1 MPTIIPTDRS
11 QLTFMNS
18 LDDMVAPDHP
28 VRLMDA
34 LIDKIIEQD
43 TDFFNHLA
51 PQSSVGRR
59 GYSAAALI
67 KLYMYGY
74 IHGISSSRK
83 LEAEA
88 TRNIEVIWLLSGLK
102 PSYKTIADYRRDY
115 PGQIQ
120 RVNEQIVRF
129 LVDNG
134 WIDGQRIGIDGT
146 KLKAYTG
153 WDMLD
158 QQNLDKQLET
168 SHQQLEGWLAR
179 MALNDLNDELDE
191 GDHGEQDDRF
201 GTESHVMEEIERL
214 QQKIQRLE
222 GLKQELGRQQTT
234 RISPGDPDARLMR
247 SAHMGKHPAY
257 NLQISVDSASKMIV
271 VASATDHPTDFEQLT
286 PMFWSSVDRLGTV
299 PGEVLGD
306 TGYADLGDVQAIE
319 NQTTATCYIPENN
332 TPVKNRTIQFTYRP
346 QADQY
351 ECSQG
356 QPLVPKVKG
365 RFHKNKQAY
374 VDIYQ
379 GTQCTECPVAGEC
392 TTAKSGIRQLRVYH
406 GAEWRHG
413 YAKRMASR
421 YGKQRTDERKGLVEH
436 VFGTLRYWM
445 GQIPLKLR
453 GLRKVQTE
461 IDLYS
466 GAYNLKRWT
475 GMDVSFT
482 KLMEEIKS
490 WTPTPLP
497 QLG

>member
-11 QLTFMNS
+11 QLTFMTS
-18 LDDMVAPDHP
+18 LDDMVAPEHP
-28 VRLMDA
+28 VRLIDA

-43 TDFFNHLA
+43 STFFDHLA

-59 GYSAAALI
+59 GYSAAGLI

-83 LEAEA
+83 LETEA

-115 PGQIQ
+115 PEQIR

-129 LVDNG
+129 LADNG

-153 WDMLD
+153 WDMAD
-158 QQNLDKQLET
+158 QTSLDKRLAVARQK
-168 SHQQLEGWLAR
+168 LEGWLEELVA
-179 MALNDLNDELDE
+179 NDLADELDE
-191 GDHGEQDDRF
+191 PDPDQDGGSGDSQ
-201 GTESHVMEEIERL
+201 VMGRIARL
-214 QQKIQRLE
+214 REKIRRLE
-222 GLKQELGRQQTT
+222 ELQEELSRRQVK
-234 RISPGDPDARLMR
+234 RISPADPDARLMKSAR
-247 SAHMGKHPAY
+247 SGTYPAY

-271 VASATDHPTDFEQLT
+271 AASATDHATDFEQLT
-286 PMFWSSVDRLGTV
+286 PMFWSSADRLGKV
-299 PGEVLGD
+299 PGEVLAD
-306 TGYADLGDVQAIE
+306 TGYADLGDIKTIE
-319 NQTTATCYIPENN
+319 EQTTAICYVPENN
-332 TPVKNRTIQFTYRP
+332 TPVKNRAIQFTYHP
-346 QADQY
+346 QDDQY

-356 QPLVPKVKG
+356 NPLVAKAKG
-365 RFHKNKQAY
+365 RYVKSKGAY
-374 VDIYQ
+374 VDIYG
-379 GTQCTECPVAGEC
+379 GTLCRECPVAGDC
-392 TTAKSGIRQLRVYH
+392 TSAKSGVKQLHVYH
-406 GAEWRHG
+406 GAGWRHS
-413 YAKRMASR
+413 YAMRMASR
-421 YGKQRTDERKGLVEH
+421 YGKQRTAERKSLVEH

-475 GMDVSFT
+475 SMDDSFQE
-482 KLMEEIKS
+482 LMAAVIG
-490 WTPTPLP
+490 WTPCPSRQP
-497 QLG
+497 G

>member
-1 MPTIIPTDRS
+1 
-11 QLTFMNS
+11 
-18 LDDMVAPDHP
+18 MVAPDHP
-28 VRLMDA
+28 VRLIDA

-43 TDFFNHLA
+43 TDFFAHLA

-115 PGQIQ
+115 PEQIR
-120 RVNEQIVRF
+120 RVNQQIVRF
-129 LVDNG
+129 LVDND

-153 WDMLD
+153 WDMTSGQDLDKRLAKAHRQLD
-158 QQNLDKQLET
+158 Q
-168 SHQQLEGWLAR
+168 WLAELV
-179 MALNDLNDELDE
+179 ANDLADEVDGQDS
-191 GDHGEQDDRF
+191 GDGQDSF
-201 GTESHVMEEIERL
+201 GTESKILSEVERL
-214 QQKIQRLE
+214 HRKIERLE
-222 GLKQELGRQQTT
+222 GLKQELSRQQAT
-234 RISPGDPDARLMR
+234 RISPGDPEARLMR
-247 SAHMGKHPAY
+247 SAHSGKHPAY
-257 NLQISVDSASKMIV
+257 NVQISVDSANKMIV
-271 VASATDHPTDFEQLT
+271 AASATDQPTDFEQLA
-286 PMFWSSVDRLGTV
+286 PMVWSSVARLGTI
-299 PGEVLGD
+299 PGEVLAD

-319 NQTTATCYIPENN
+319 KQTTATCYIPENDA
-332 TPVKNRTIQFTYRP
+332 PVKNRPIRFTYRP
-346 QADQY
+346 EADQY

-356 QPLVPKVKG
+356 QPLVPKAKG
-365 RFHKNKQAY
+365 RYHKDKQAY
-374 VDIYQ
+374 MDIYQ
-379 GTQCTECPVAGEC
+379 GTTCTQCPVATEC
-392 TTAKSGIRQLRVYH
+392 TTAKSGVRQLRVYH
-406 GAEWRHG
+406 GAGWRHE

-421 YGKQRTDERKGLVEH
+421 YGKQRVAERKGLVEH

-466 GAYNLKRWT
+466 GAYNMKRWT
-475 GMDVSFT
+475 SMDKPFT
-482 KLMEEIKS
+482 GLMEEVIGWNS
-490 WTPTPLP
+490 TPSPHP
-497 QLG
+497 G